1 MVLFIPV
8 APAQTFP
15 FPSSTSSRH
24 GGGCVGLFH
33 LHLFVFMGKKKL
45 NIAIF
50 HCGFIYSGG
59 GERVVLEEAKELIR
73 RGHKVR
79 VCAPTLDE
87 EKCFPELI
95 RELEVKTFFPTL
107 VDRLPFRNAFRM
119 IAASLLAP
127 FLAYNFRDID
137 VFVGANQPG
146 AWIAYCMARVLG
158 RPVVVYLNQ
167 PNRVLYPRPVDK
179 EYGWATTVRDYQFLF
194 RLFQFIKPVIYW
206 PDKLSTLGADKLLA
220 DGSYICGVIE
230 NVYGRE
236 AEDAPAGTYVYP
248 RQKLLLD
255 LHNGLYLGSVKVAG
269 QDVQK
274 PYVLVTNRHDPQKW
288 FDYVIE
294 AMRHVLGEYPNASLV
309 ITGSF
314 TEHTRVLV
322 EFAKSLGVEEQVL
335 LLGQVTE
342 G

>member
-1 MVLFIPV
+1 M
-8 APAQTFP
+8 
-15 FPSSTSSRH
+15 
-24 GGGCVGLFH
+24 
-33 LHLFVFMGKKKL
+33 
-45 NIAIF
+45 
-50 HCGFIYSGG
+50 
-59 GERVVLEEAKELIR
+59 
-73 RGHKVR
+73 
-79 VCAPTLDE
+79 
-87 EKCFPELI
+87 
-95 RELEVKTFFPTL
+95 
-107 VDRLPFRNAFRM
+107 
-119 IAASLLAP
+119 
-127 FLAYNFRDID
+127 
-137 VFVGANQPG
+137 
-146 AWIAYCMARVLG
+146 
-158 RPVVVYLNQ
+158 
-167 PNRVLYPRPVDK
+167 
-179 EYGWATTVRDYQFLF
+179 
-194 RLFQFIKPVIYW
+194 
-206 PDKLSTLGADKLLA
+206 
-220 DGSYICGVIE
+220 IE

-335 LLGQVTE
+335 FLGQVTE
-342 G
+342 GELKRLYKNCAVYCYPSPQEDFGLGPLEAAGWGVPTVAWNHGGPTVTVKHGKTGYLAKPYEVRDYATYIIKLLKDPQLRVRMGEAAHEHARQNFTWRRHVDILEKAILNTLRKYV